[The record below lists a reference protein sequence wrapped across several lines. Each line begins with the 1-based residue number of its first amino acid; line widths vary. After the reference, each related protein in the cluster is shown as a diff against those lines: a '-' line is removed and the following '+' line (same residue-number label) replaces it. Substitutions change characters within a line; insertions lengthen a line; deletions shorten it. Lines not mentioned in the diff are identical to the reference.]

1 MGLGREYLPSISG
14 PDAVK
19 YPVRYLDIWQHTHTH
34 PHARARIYI
43 MPYRDERRDL
53 IMLMR
58 IKVSVIHFWQ
68 MGRCS
73 AKLII

>member
-19 YPVRYLDIWQHTHTH
+19 YPVRYLDIWQHVHTHTH
-34 PHARARIYI
+34 TRVRIYI
-43 MPYRDERRDL
+43 MPYQDERKGFNHADEDKSFL
-53 IMLMR
+53 
-58 IKVSVIHFWQ
+58 IHFWQ

-73 AKLII
+73 AELII